1 MATLLVRNA
10 EMLVT
15 MDAGRREIAGGGIF
29 ARDGVIEVVGAD
41 DVLPQEADRVIDVG
55 GMLVLPGLVN
65 THHHF
70 FQSLTRALPAAQD
83 AGLFDWLVT
92 QYPIWARL
100 DGEAIYASARTV
112 LAELALSG
120 CTTASDHL
128 YLFPNGA
135 RLDDEI
141 RAAREIGV
149 RLHACRG
156 SMSLGESEGGLPPDA
171 VIEDEEEILRD
182 CQRVYE
188 EFHEP
193 ERYGM
198 VRIVIAPCAPFNVS
212 EDLMR
217 RSVEFARERGLTL
230 HTHVAETLDEEAYCL
245 QHTGMRPV
253 AYMHSLGW
261 TGPDVWWAHV
271 VWTNPEEVALLAETR
286 TGVAHCP
293 SSNMRLGSGV
303 APIREY
309 LDAGVRVGLAVDGSA
324 SNDSSHLFSEARQA
338 LLLQRVSKGVGALS
352 AREALEMAT
361 LGGAAV
367 LGRDDIG
374 ALAPGMAADLIGV
387 RLDRLDYAGAQT
399 DPVAAPLFCR
409 PPTVDLSVING
420 RVIVEDGELLTA
432 DVGEIVARHNALSRR
447 LVTG

>member
-41 DVLPQEADRVIDVG
+41 DVLPQEADRVIDAG

-230 HTHVAETLDEEAYCL
+230 HTTSPRPRRGSVLPAAYRDAPGGL
-245 QHTGMRPV
+245 H
-253 AYMHSLGW
+253 
-261 TGPDVWWAHV
+261 
-271 VWTNPEEVALLAETR
+271 ALSR
-286 TGVAHCP
+286 
-293 SSNMRLGSGV
+293 
-303 APIREY
+303 
-309 LDAGVRVGLAVDGSA
+309 VDG
-324 SNDSSHLFSEARQA
+324 ARRLVGA
-338 LLLQRVSKGVGALS
+338 RRVDEPRGGGPPRRDAHRRGALS
-352 AREALEMAT
+352 LVEHAAR
-361 LGGAAV
+361 
-367 LGRDDIG
+367 LGRG
-374 ALAPGMAADLIGV
+374 ADPRVPGRRRARGARGG
-387 RLDRLDYAGAQT
+387 RLRLERL
-399 DPVAAPLFCR
+399 VAPLFRGAPGAPPPAGEQGGRR
-409 PPTVDLSVING
+409 PERPRGVGDGHPRRGRGARARRHRRPGPRDGGRPHRRAARPARLRGRRPTRWPRPSFAG
-420 RVIVEDGELLTA
+420 RRRWT
-432 DVGEIVARHNALSRR
+432 SR
-447 LVTG
+447 